1 MYFGCPLLRALNND
15 GENVLFPR
23 KATGTNYPCI
33 CELSCGIAAPGR
45 PRFAVS
51 RRLFAACPRAKP
63 SELHCSLGFGAH
75 RSLLWAGKFC
85 SLMKNVGSSI
95 APQAKQSIVPH
106 GMSTGRDSLHHCSLA
121 GQDLSCPHALLLGRD
136 RLPGVPVPSPT
147 PPQTSRRSS
156 TLLECW
162 EGAKG
167 WLQHRQ
173 GITYLLFLTKKV
185 LPVCHAPGLGKEP
198 VSSADFSA

>member
-51 RRLFAACPRAKP
+51 CRLFAACPRAKP
-63 SELHCSLGFGAH
+63 SELHCSLGFGA
-75 RSLLWAGKFC
+75 RYSLLWAGKFC

-95 APQAKQSIVPH
+95 APQAKRSIVPQ
-106 GMSTGRDSLHHCSLA
+106 GMSTGRHSLQHCSLA
-121 GQDLSCPHALLLGRD
+121 GQDLSCPHAPLLGRAI
-136 RLPGVPVPSPT
+136 RLCIPFLIGCRASQCHL
-147 PPQTSRRSS
+147 PPLHRPH
-156 TLLECW
+156 
-162 EGAKG
+162 GALALCLSAGKG
-167 WLQHRQ
+167 QRV
-173 GITYLLFLTKKV
+173 GSNID
-185 LPVCHAPGLGKEP
+185 KE
-198 VSSADFSA
+198 